1 MAKVKQ
7 VRTRRV
13 HAPVDHEPKWTD
25 EKVLP
30 GMIDIIKALNWYNV
44 ERDEKDA
51 AKILK
56 TTPGIA
62 REFLTL
68 AWTVRMKQRGFPVP
82 KSSEETIKRMSHN
95 FAERLKAAKPVLV
108 DKSNVVSI
116 QDRVLAKTEEIIGE
130 MEGLIDEYGVR
141 GSAAKLNA
149 YQWMVDNNVRP
160 IHANRIAEHFRERA
174 KEPMAA
180 AQGKDAYIKEA
191 YSMYGK
197 TRLMNLLT
205 AFAHIVADAEKLAA
219 NASKQ
224 RKPRKKKPV
233 SFQKMV
239 SKIKYKVKDDSLKL
253 QSVDPVRIVGA
264 LQLWIYNTKTR
275 KLGVYNA
282 EDESGLKMKGTT
294 ILNYVENTSISKT
307 LRKPDVTLKLV
318 TDGGKIGLR
327 KVMEGIKAKPAKLN
341 GRINKDTL
349 LLRVV

>member
-1 MAKVKQ
+1 MTVKQ
-7 VRTRRV
+7 VRKRRV
-13 HAPVDHEPKWTD
+13 HAPVDHEPKWT
-25 EKVLP
+25 EKTP
-30 GMIDIIKALNWYNV
+30 PERIDIIKALNWYNV

-62 REFLTL
+62 KEFLTL
-68 AWTVRMKQRGFPVP
+68 AWTVRMKDRGFPVL
-82 KSSEETIKRMSHN
+82 KESEESVKRMTHA
-95 FAERLKAAKPVLV
+95 FRERLAASKPVAV

-116 QDRVLAKTEEIIGE
+116 QERVQAKTDEIIGE
-130 MEGLIDEYGVR
+130 MEGLIDEYGIR

-149 YQWMVDNNVRP
+149 YQWMIDNNVKP
-160 IHANRIAEHFRERA
+160 IHANRIADHFRERA

-180 AQGKDAYIKEA
+180 ATGKDAYVKEA
-191 YSMYGK
+191 YAMYGK
-197 TRLMNLLT
+197 ARLMNLLT
-205 AFAHIVADAEKLAA
+205 AFAHIVKDAEKLAA

-224 RKPRKKKPV
+224 RKPRKKKPI
-233 SFQKMV
+233 SFDKMV

-253 QSVDPVRIVGA
+253 QSVDPVKIVGA
-264 LQLWIYNTKTR
+264 IQLWIYNTKTR

-294 ILNYVENTSISKT
+294 IKNYVENTSVSKT
-307 LRKPDVTLKLV
+307 LRKPDVTLPIV
-318 TDGGKIGLR
+318 TDGSKIALR
-327 KVMEGIKAKPAKLN
+327 KVMEGIRAKPSKLN